1 VYNIL
6 AMIRAPHLAAVVIAL
21 VLVLSAGGYG
31 ITRGISADGQ
41 RPATTW
47 RSATTCQTGTAQEI
61 PVVNSLTLPTRLPEG
76 VCLTDAYYS
85 TTSPTTLLYSNEQ
98 RDKVLLVAFF
108 EGGTNPAPTGA
119 PMQLGNL
126 VGYVEDTTRQDGTR
140 VYDISFEKSGWGYHV
155 TARLDQ
161 DNKVTPDELNAVAL
175 SMAEG

>member
-1 VYNIL
+1 MYNVL
-6 AMIRAPHLAAVVIAL
+6 AMIRTAQLATVVIAL

-31 ITRGISADGQ
+31 IARGISADGQ
-41 RPATTW
+41 RSATIW
-47 RSATTCQTGTAQEI
+47 RSATTCPSRTAQEI

-161 DNKVTPDELNAVAL
+161 DNQVTPDELNAVAL